1 MIRVTGA
8 FVSLVLAAYVPASRA
23 QQPNQKTYPTAE
35 KAAEALFLAVQA
47 GDEQAVS
54 QILGGDKELFSVD
67 DKGQDD
73 LERQRFLEKYQQMHR
88 LAREPEGTV
97 LYLGAENWPFPIPLI
112 SKNGAWS
119 FDAPAGMQEI
129 VFRRIGEN
137 EAFAI
142 DQCRTLARSDEGNAA
157 TSVGNQVPL
166 HGYYFRA
173 LPAQGKPASF
183 IAYPAEYRSSGVMT
197 FTVDHD
203 EVVYERDLGPRT
215 AKIASTMTTPKPDST
230 WHALQMNEG
239 SPAPKTANT
248 SGDPGRDH

>member
-1 MIRVTGA
+1 MIRVTEA

-35 KAAEALFLAVQA
+35 KAAEALFLAVKA

-54 QILGGDKELFSVD
+54 QILGGDKEIFSVD
-67 DKGQDD
+67 DKSQDD
-73 LERQRFLEKYQQMHR
+73 LERQQFLEKYQQMHR
-88 LAREPEGTV
+88 LARKPEGTV

-119 FDAPAGMQEI
+119 FDAPAGWQEI

-142 DQCRTLARSDEGNAA
+142 DQCRTLARSDERNAA
-157 TSVGNQVPL
+157 TPVGNQVPL

-173 LPAQGKPASF
+173 VPRQGKGASF

-203 EVVYERDLGPRT
+203 VVYERDLGPST
-215 AKIASTMTTPKPDST
+215 AKIASTMTTPKLDST
-230 WHALQMNEG
+230 WHALQMDEP
-239 SPAPKTANT
+239 SPAPETANT

>member
-1 MIRVTGA
+1 
-8 FVSLVLAAYVPASRA
+8 
-23 QQPNQKTYPTAE
+23 
-35 KAAEALFLAVQA
+35 LAVQA

-54 QILGGDKELFSVD
+54 QILGGDKELFSAD
-67 DKGQDD
+67 DKSQDD

-88 LAREPEGTV
+88 LAKEPEGTV
-97 LYLGAENWPFPIPLI
+97 LYLGAENWPFPFPLI

-119 FDAPAGMQEI
+119 FDTAAGTQEI
-129 VFRRIGEN
+129 LFRRIGAN

-142 DQCRTLARSDEGNAA
+142 DQCRELARSDERNAA
-157 TSVGNQVPL
+157 TSVGNKVPL

-197 FTVDHD
+197 FTVGDD
-203 EVVYERDLGPRT
+203 DVVYERDLGPRT

-230 WHALQMNEG
+230 WHALQMDEPP
-239 SPAPKTANT
+239 PAPKTANT